1 MIESTD
7 LTAYDQIQVE
17 DLVVRTI
24 IGIYARER
32 DRCQEGKI
40 NLTFWTDIRPAA
52 RSDDIEQAVDYRT
65 LTKNIIEHVKESRCM
80 LLERLTE
87 ELAVL
92 VLEDLELER
101 ARDPEERQH
110 AVAEVLVYGAAVL
123 AGDRIHQ
130 SQAS

>member
-24 IGIYARER
+24 IGIYDRER
-32 DRCQEGKI
+32 DRCQEVKI

-92 VLEDLELER
+92 VLED
-101 ARDPEERQH
+101 PSI
-110 AVAEVLVYGAAVL
+110 VATKVKVEKPGALRYSRSV
-123 AGDRIHQ
+123 GIEIFRTR
-130 SQAS
+130 S